1 MFINEGVIDKL
12 YLHNVDS
19 GKDNFIENNG
29 VINAIKEITNFAM
42 NAITKNSLIS
52 DIYSDF

>member
-29 VINAIKEITNFAM
+29 VINTIKET
-42 NAITKNSLIS
+42 L
-52 DIYSDF
+52 